1 MRKHGTDDNIN
12 REGELQQSAEAL
24 HEKEKGKLAGK
35 REPGPSEESIPTGPD
50 ADPAIARAMGGAKKR
65 PEEKKGPEGKKR

>member
-24 HEKEKGKLAGK
+24 HEKEKGKLARK
-35 REPGPSEESIPTGPD
+35 RDPVPPDDSTPTGPD
-50 ADPAIARAMGGAKKR
+50 ADPVISRAMGSKKKR
-65 PEEKKGPEGKKR
+65 